1 MTLEPPKRKVIPNL
15 NASNDEWKKYWNSCS
30 IGELVSTLGILI
42 QMDRRNK
49 PIENKFLYIR
59 ALECK
64 EAISKTVGE
73 IINKNDKLINDI
85 ELGKKLKKSSH
96 LDLFSLS
103 LLFTLLVKIM
113 KLLLVKEPSQTTG
126 QQL

>member
-73 IINKNDKLINDI
+73 IINKNDKLIRDI
-85 ELGKKLKKSSH
+85 ELGKN
-96 LDLFSLS
+96 
-103 LLFTLLVKIM
+103 
-113 KLLLVKEPSQTTG
+113 
-126 QQL
+126 